1 MKDGMIELDSDFG
14 KEIGFTS
21 DKFTGGFMG
30 GSYLWRNGDRIII
43 SFIESKN
50 EGKGDLSRL
59 FNSIEALGLRV
70 AVPTPMLRMRA
81 ILKRKGFKPHGEYS
95 EMGTVEMWEKEGRE

>member
-21 DKFTGGFMG
+21 NKFTG

-43 SFIESKN
+43 SFIESKS
-50 EGKGDLSRL
+50 EGKGDLSHL

-70 AVPTPMLRMRA
+70 AVPTPMSRMRA

-95 EMGTVEMWEKEGRE
+95 EMGTLEMWEKEGRK